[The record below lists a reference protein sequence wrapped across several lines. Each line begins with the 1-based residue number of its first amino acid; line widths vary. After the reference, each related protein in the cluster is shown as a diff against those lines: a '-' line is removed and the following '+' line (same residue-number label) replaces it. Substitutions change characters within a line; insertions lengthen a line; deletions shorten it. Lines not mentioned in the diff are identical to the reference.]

1 MNRIFP
7 IEIMENSV
15 ELHRYRHLK
24 RSRVIYTILLLSV
37 SFLILLM
44 FIVKIDLFTTS
55 PGVIKVGIQSDMIVE
70 CLVSPTD
77 IGLLK
82 INDRV
87 NFQIDALNYHQR
99 EMAKGKILQINY
111 DLSMVEDKLK
121 YKVICS
127 LNKTSLFLSN
137 KTPLYLK
144 TGMNLTAK
152 FNIANR
158 TVFQLLFD
166 KIGDWQSLS

>member
-1 MNRIFP
+1 
-7 IEIMENSV
+7 
-15 ELHRYRHLK
+15 
-24 RSRVIYTILLLSV
+24 
-37 SFLILLM
+37 M

>member
-24 RSRVIYTILLLSV
+24 KSRIIYTILLLSL
-37 SFLILLM
+37 SLLILLM
-44 FIVKIDLFTTS
+44 LFVKTDLYTTS

-70 CLVSPTD
+70 CLVSPD
-77 IGLLK
+77 EIGLLN
-82 INDRV
+82 INDLV
-87 NFQIDALNYHQR
+87 IFQIDALNYHHR
-99 EMAKGKILQINY
+99 EMAKGMIRQITY
-111 DLSMVEDKLK
+111 DLSMVGDKLK

-127 LNKTSLFLSN
+127 LNETSLLLSN
-137 KTPLYLK
+137 KTPLHLK
-144 TGMNLTAK
+144 TGMSLTAK
-152 FNIANR
+152 FKIANR

-166 KIGDWQSLS
+166 KMDDWKSQS